1 MSPARRIA
9 IGLTL
14 TALLLAAGAAWTISV
29 MRTWDARG
37 WTGVLFIR
45 SGTHRPAALGPG
57 RVLMTFPNSPAMRA
71 GIRGGDRILAINR
84 IPLTDLDRLQAL
96 DARIHTG
103 DTIVYTIDRNGRV
116 FETGHVR
123 LTRARAASA
132 ARSGGDRRHRRLLP
146 DRRTGDLPPPQR

>member
-37 WTGVLFIR
+37 WAGVFFI
-45 SGTHRPAALGPG
+45 SQRPAALGPG
-57 RVLMTFPNSPAMRA
+57 RVLMTFPNSPTMRA

-84 IPLTDLDRLQAL
+84 IPLTAEARLHPL

-103 DTIVYTIDRNGRV
+103 APIVYPIARNGRV
-116 FETGHVR
+116 FETAV
-123 LTRARAASA
+123 TFASPAREP
-132 ARSGGDRRHRRLLP
+132 R
-146 DRRTGDLPPPQR
+146 